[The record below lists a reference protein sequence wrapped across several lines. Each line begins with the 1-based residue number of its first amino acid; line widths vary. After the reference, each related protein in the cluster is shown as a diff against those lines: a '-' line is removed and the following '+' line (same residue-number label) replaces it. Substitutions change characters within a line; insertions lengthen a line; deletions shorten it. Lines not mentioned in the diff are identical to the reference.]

1 MTPSLCSGT
10 AVTYLVNPPLLKS
23 LWKAAEETNEE
34 GGGFFSS
41 SSACDMLVPIW
52 GDMICDYMIGF
63 EGLWPGYFFWYGGPA
78 LVDDAEQGL
87 QCIYENLKTTV
98 VCIRILSL
106 RIFHNF
112 GSWPNGNPNALR
124 FAGEASHTEMPPH
137 PRMSCPHKMKN
148 PVHRTRLLE
157 MVWVSGKWREFRPPP
172 AVPFRRFTTSP
183 AAWAPL
189 INCHQ
194 LREQHRYNE
203 ISLLPTKYYQLFFWT
218 KESEIS
224 IQSTFQIIYPK
235 DNLINEYQYSKD
247 KNQYYKTISY

>member
-112 GSWPNGNPNALR
+112 GSWPNRNPNAFR
-124 FAGEASHTEMPPH
+124 FVGEPSHTEMPPH

-172 AVPFRRFTTSP
+172 MWIWTTWNDRQTCGPFQEIHDIAGSLSAFNKLPPAQRTT
-183 AAWAPL
+183 
-189 INCHQ
+189 Q
-194 LREQHRYNE
+194 
-203 ISLLPTKYYQLFFWT
+203 
-218 KESEIS
+218 
-224 IQSTFQIIYPK
+224 IQWNIFIAH
-235 DNLINEYQYSKD
+235 
-247 KNQYYKTISY
+247 